1 VRDPETSSLKQ
12 VQGRLHDGMRD
23 AENKL
28 RMTGRCLNGRNLK
41 IPPFSLPGAMAPF
54 PLLDTPKRDM
64 VKFNNPYTYAC
75 LVNQ

>member
-1 VRDPETSSLKQ
+1 
-12 VQGRLHDGMRD
+12 MRD

-28 RMTGRCLNGRNLK
+28 RMTGKCLNGRDLK
-41 IPPFSLPGAMAPF
+41 IPPVPLPGRMASF
-54 PLLDTPKRDM
+54 PLLDTLKRDM